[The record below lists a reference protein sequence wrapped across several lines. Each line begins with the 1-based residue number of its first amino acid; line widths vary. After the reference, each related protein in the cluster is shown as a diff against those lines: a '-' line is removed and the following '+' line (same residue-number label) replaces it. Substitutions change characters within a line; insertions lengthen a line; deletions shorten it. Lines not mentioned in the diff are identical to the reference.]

1 MSTAYYFSY
10 SKGKREKRPLDG
22 ANIKKFTTKSL
33 TTSSKKNNGF
43 LTYEELVYWQ
53 ENFKLPEHEAGF
65 SPQLSVTKKSRRSL
79 SDAKKPVTQ
88 ISLSEWL
95 PWQTT
100 PHAVKA
106 VSHSRRTEH
115 LIELLEFTE
124 LQGGRGDD
132 DESYDLEMMSF
143 LNEEDILKP
152 GQKEDDAEEILVF
165 ETDPSVACQENEDTS
180 KITKKAKKSRKKLQL
195 EDETD
200 AENDGQS
207 LRKEVNGENGTTAKK
222 KSKGL
227 KKRSPQNKAR
237 WKAFLNQLDN
247 QEDED
252 FESDS
257 ANAAAVPD
265 KDKAVDDCGLQRDDD
280 EALDDDLPDIGDPWK
295 ADDNP
300 AGVDKDYTR
309 PNDSNEPIASHKE
322 VTCAQECEGD
332 DLSDAAFD
340 EMTNLFPPITP
351 HSQGSVPGFQLQNER
366 FPSMMA
372 SVPTPPSLDALDKMS
387 LSSVDAELPEFNM
400 DFEEIQRKYFGAKQ
414 FEKDVLDKSEAASPS
429 LSPNVCFECDL
440 EPFLMADFL
449 QDEERN
455 TDAEP
460 SEMSCD
466 ERKAPVTSTSDCLS
480 ETATKTYFDKSIR
493 REVRYRDS
501 ENQSSN
507 DKYGNSECDLRVVT
521 EECNNGGGTT
531 DHDTR
536 GISSD
541 IVADV
546 SCGSPIKGE
555 DATFGEGFL
564 MDVTDDDA
572 FANITLL
579 GDDNVGVNETKSD
592 KHQHTDKQDLLLENE
607 WVRNKSKNVSE
618 SDVNGSE
625 TGLETSKHV
634 GKSDLTAARQ
644 SRASNGMDLTKSIS
658 KLSAFQRC
666 STNNQDTY
674 SEKEKIGVLKQKEG
688 TLTVEARS
696 TLPLHEVRTRG
707 EHSNSNAIH
716 SEVDVGMLH
725 AIRNTG
731 AAPPL
736 ATNLS
741 NKELSSKTGMK
752 PNNLAGAFRDGLPC
766 RDGENERPERKSHLT
781 GLSSRGR
788 VENENGDAVDNIE
801 NNASVN
807 STIKTKDEESNIGDN
822 TVKNIVD
829 NTDNACRTP
838 LPKKHKLSLK
848 RTSPKD
854 KGMPATKKQEK
865 TLPVNE
871 AKSSDFS
878 ASQSLNLN
886 RREENFCSTNVQ
898 ESEANPS
905 SWAMK
910 YKDSE
915 TSVKQSLVMGTAPRG
930 PSLGCEDPPAN
941 SSSLR
946 TENGN
951 VVAVMD
957 SDDDD
962 EDDIRPVGKAS
973 SRRRQALSSPCSQGF
988 KMPANPGKQSDNNQR
1003 NGLSSRHLQLGS
1015 ESDDE
1020 FETDKSGEFS
1030 LRSLIKCCKQLYL
1043 LTCPVL
1049 LPRERRMK
1057 LEPRNSMLMTYTCK
1071 AVCYVLIGYC
1081 LALNFRA

>member
-455 TDAEP
+455 SDAEP
-460 SEMSCD
+460 SEVSCD

-725 AIRNTG
+725 AIRNSG

-766 RDGENERPERKSHLT
+766 RDSESERPERKPHLT
-781 GLSSRGR
+781 GLTSRGR

-801 NNASVN
+801 NNVSVN
-807 STIKTKDEESNIGDN
+807 STIKTRDKEGNIGDN
-822 TVKNIVD
+822 TVKDTGD

-838 LPKKHKLSLK
+838 LPKKRKLSLK

-865 TLPVNE
+865 TLLVNE
-871 AKSSDFS
+871 AKSLDFS
-878 ASQSLNLN
+878 ASQLLNLN

-898 ESEANPS
+898 EPEANPS

-930 PSLGCEDPPAN
+930 PSLDCEDPSAN

-1020 FETDKSGEFS
+1020 FETDKSGEFP
-1030 LRSLIKCCKQLYL
+1030 LR
-1043 LTCPVL
+1043 
-1049 LPRERRMK
+1049 
-1057 LEPRNSMLMTYTCK
+1057 
-1071 AVCYVLIGYC
+1071 G
-1081 LALNFRA
+1081 

>member
-10 SKGKREKRPLDG
+10 SKGKREQRPSDG

-200 AENDGQS
+200 AENGGQS

-280 EALDDDLPDIGDPWK
+280 EALDDDLPDIGDPCK

-332 DLSDAAFD
+332 DLSDAASD
-340 EMTNLFPPITP
+340 EMTNLFPPVTP

-366 FPSMMA
+366 FLSMMA

-429 LSPNVCFECDL
+429 LSPNVCFEGDL

-644 SRASNGMDLTKSIS
+644 SRASNGMDLTKSIN

-688 TLTVEARS
+688 TLTVQARS

-707 EHSNSNAIH
+707 EHSNSKATH
-716 SEVDVGMLH
+716 SEVDVGMLY
-725 AIRNTG
+725 AIRNSG

-741 NKELSSKTGMK
+741 NKELSSKSGMK

-766 RDGENERPERKSHLT
+766 RDSESERPERKPHLT

-801 NNASVN
+801 NNVSVN
-807 STIKTKDEESNIGDN
+807 STIKTKDKEGSIGDN
-822 TVKNIVD
+822 TVKNISD

-848 RTSPKD
+848 RTSPKV

-871 AKSSDFS
+871 AKSLDLS
-878 ASQSLNLN
+878 ASQLLNLN

-898 ESEANPS
+898 DPS
-905 SWAMK
+905 
-910 YKDSE
+910 
-915 TSVKQSLVMGTAPRG
+915 
-930 PSLGCEDPPAN
+930 AN

-951 VVAVMD
+951 VVAVTD

-1003 NGLSSRHLQLGS
+1003 SGLSSRHLQQGS

-1030 LRSLIKCCKQLYL
+1030 LRGLIKCCKQLYP
-1043 LTCPVL
+1043 LTYPVV

-1071 AVCYVLIGYC
+1071 AVCYVLIGFC